1 MSDLYPPPGQTMT
14 AAPVFFSVSGRKTVS
29 VGRVTLVTFFPSHF
43 SSTAGP
49 ALPGALPLGHTSS
62 VCGSAPRAAAAADR
76 KRARTSPADSGRV
89 RIWVGAPSQATD
101 GVGGS
106 NTITRRPHE
115 YMPILP
121 AARVEYPVMPQRFLP
136 TPVIPLALLLA

>member
-1 MSDLYPPPGQTMT
+1 MRALYPPPGQTMT
-14 AAPVFFSVSGRKTVS
+14 AAPVSLSLSGRKTVS

-49 ALPGALPLGHTSS
+49 ALPGALPPGHTSS
-62 VCGSAPRAAAAADR
+62 VCGLAARAAAAADR
-76 KRARTSPADSGRV
+76 RRVTTSPADSGRV

-106 NTITRRPHE
+106 NT
-115 YMPILP
+115 
-121 AARVEYPVMPQRFLP
+121 
-136 TPVIPLALLLA
+136 